1 MKSVEVNELLDIRE
15 LKERIAELLRLIK
28 EGETIEVTS
37 RNEVIAHFVPTS
49 ETQSVKAKAKDNQA
63 FWAHI
68 DQLATQIGA
77 HWQDNMNAV
86 DAIHDVRREL

>member
-37 RNEVIAHFVPTS
+37 SNEVIARFVPASKTRVP
-49 ETQSVKAKAKDNQA
+49 QDNQA
-63 FWAHI
+63 FWADI
-68 DQLATQIGA
+68 DRLAAQIGEQ
-77 HWQDNMNAV
+77 WQDNMSAV
-86 DAIHDVRREL
+86 DAVRDVRREL